1 MPILTYID
9 GEPLWS
15 TPAEALAHAQAQ
27 GLVGFH
33 THTYNGQ
40 VGYMAGTTHGSA
52 ATPSS
57 GFSQQETNVDP
68 PSVGRSAEEGY

>member
-9 GEPLWS
+9 GKPLWS
-15 TPAEALAHAQAQ
+15 TPAEALAHAQAE

-40 VGYMAGTTHGSA
+40 IGYMAGTTHGSA

-57 GFSQQETNVDP
+57 GFAQQSIDSEGPAVQ
-68 PSVGRSAEEGY
+68 RSAEEGY